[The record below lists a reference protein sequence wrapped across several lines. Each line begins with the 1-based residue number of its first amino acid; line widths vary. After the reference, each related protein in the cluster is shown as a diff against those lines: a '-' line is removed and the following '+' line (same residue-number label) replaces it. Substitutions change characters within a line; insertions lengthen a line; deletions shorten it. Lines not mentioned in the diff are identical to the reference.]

1 MCLKKIFLKKLNF
14 FFFEKNTSFFEKKPF
29 FDGSDQ
35 LTGDEAHSQVMELNV
50 R

>member
-1 MCLKKIFLKKLNF
+1 MKKKHI
-14 FFFEKNTSFFEKKPF
+14 FFFEKTTTF

-35 LTGDEAHSQVMELNV
+35 LTGDGAHSQVMELNV